1 MQFGAPTSLVSLR
14 AGVVH
19 GEPMNLVCHFWNR
32 LAHDTERVLF
42 EHLAPSGEI
51 IWRQTRGALLTE
63 TSRWMAAL
71 RAAGI
76 GPGDRVALSLGKAD
90 GLVAAHLAILGVGAG
105 VVPLN
110 PALSA
115 VETEAVLKQAE
126 VKLALTTTATVNRSP
141 EIVKAVNGPW
151 WVATRDEEPDDIPPH
166 TIALA
171 DVLAGYRPGAEPA
184 IGPDDAVA
192 LLLFTSGTT
201 GQPKGVGLTHH
212 NIASNLQ
219 ALLID
224 TWQMN
229 AEDRLLHA
237 LPPHHLHGL
246 GLGLYGTLYVGNA
259 AVLLDRFDPVVV
271 LTALAQQRIS
281 VFMGVPT
288 MYHRMTERMAELA
301 GDLSYASMRVFIS
314 GSAPL
319 SAETFRRFEEQSGF
333 RIVERYGLTET
344 AINTSNPLDGERRP
358 GTVGPALPGVEV
370 GVFDPQTKQ
379 PLSPGET
386 GEIWVRGP
394 NVFSGYWN
402 NPQATATAFCDDWF
416 RTGDLG
422 VLSADHYL
430 SINGRMKELIIVG
443 GTNVTPGEVE
453 AVLETQ
459 AGVRECAVAGVPDA
473 DMGEK
478 VAAFIVPQ
486 ADQDTVAL
494 EAHLR
499 ERAEDDLAP
508 YKRPRLYRFLAEIPR
523 NSMGKVE
530 RGKLKDLGAHPSQA

>member
-1 MQFGAPTSLVSLR
+1 
-14 AGVVH
+14 
-19 GEPMNLVCHFWNR
+19 MNLVQHFWNR
-32 LAHDTERVLF
+32 LSHDADRVLL
-42 EHLAPSGEI
+42 EHLAPSGEV

-63 TSRWMAAL
+63 ASLWMAAL
-71 RAAGI
+71 RGAGI
-76 GPGDRVALSLGKAD
+76 RPGDRVALSLGKAT
-90 GLVAAHLAILGVGAG
+90 GLVTAHLAILGVGAG

-115 VETEAVLKQAE
+115 VETEAVLQQAE
-126 VKLALTTTATVNRSP
+126 VKLAITTAPMVSRSP
-141 EIVKAVNGPW
+141 QIITAVNGPW
-151 WVATRDEEPDDIPPH
+151 WVAAQDQEPDDMPPQ
-166 TIALA
+166 TVALA
-171 DVLAGYRPGAEPA
+171 NVLAGYRPGAEPY
-184 IGPDDAVA
+184 IGPDDMVA

-201 GQPKGVGLTHH
+201 GQPKGVGLTHR
-212 NIASNLQ
+212 NISANLQ
-219 ALLID
+219 SLLVE
-224 TWQMN
+224 TWQMS

-259 AVLLDRFDPVVV
+259 AVLLDRFDPAVV
-271 LTALAQQRIS
+271 LTALGQQRIS

-301 GDLSYASMRVFIS
+301 QYPPPDRGGHGGGLASMRVFIS

-319 SAETFRRFEEQSGF
+319 SPETFRRFEEQSGF

-370 GVFDPQTKQ
+370 GIFDPHTKQ

-402 NPQATATAFCDDWF
+402 NPQATATAFCDNWF

-422 VLSADHYL
+422 VLSADNYL

-473 DMGEK
+473 DLGEK
-478 VAAFIVPQ
+478 VAAFVVPQ
-486 ADQDTVAL
+486 ADQDATAL
-494 EAHLR
+494 ESHLR
-499 ERAEDDLAP
+499 KRAEQDLAP

-530 RGKLKDLGAHPSQA
+530 RGKLKDLGSEAPEA

>member
-1 MQFGAPTSLVSLR
+1 MLVSLR

-19 GEPMNLVCHFWNR
+19 GALMNLVHHFWNQ
-32 LAHDTERVLF
+32 LSHDADRVLF
-42 EHLAPSGEI
+42 EHLTPSGEI

-63 TSRWMAAL
+63 ASLWMVAL
-71 RAAGI
+71 RDAGI
-76 GPGDRVALSLGKAD
+76 RPGDRVALSLGKAT
-90 GLVAAHLAILGVGAG
+90 GLVTAHLAILGVGAG

-126 VKLALTTTATVNRSP
+126 VKLAITTAATVNRSP
-141 EIVKAVNGPW
+141 EIVTAVNGPW
-151 WVATRDEEPDDIPPH
+151 WVAIQDEEPDDIPPH
-166 TIALA
+166 TVALA
-171 DVLAGYRPGAEPA
+171 SVLAGYQPGAEPC
-184 IGPDDAVA
+184 IGSDDAVA

-212 NIASNLQ
+212 NIGSNLQ
-219 ALLID
+219 SLLVD
-224 TWQMN
+224 TWHMS

-246 GLGLYGTLYVGNA
+246 GLGLYGTLYVGNV

-271 LTALAQQRIS
+271 LTALARQRIS

-288 MYHRMTERMAELA
+288 MYHRMVERMAELA
-301 GDLSYASMRVFIS
+301 GDMSYASMRVFIS

-319 SAETFRRFEEQSGF
+319 SPETFRRFEEQSGF

-358 GTVGPALPGVEV
+358 GTVGLALPGVEV
-370 GVFDPQTKQ
+370 GVFDPHAKQ

-402 NPQATATAFCDDWF
+402 NPEATAAAFCDDWF

-473 DMGEK
+473 DLGEK

-486 ADQDTVAL
+486 ADQDATTL
-494 EAHLR
+494 EDRLR
-499 ERAEDDLAP
+499 KRAEQDLAP

-530 RGKLKDLGAHPSQA
+530 RGKLKDMGSEAPEA